1 MRQVNNAFFQVKME
15 GNWRNG
21 EMDFKLK
28 NFIFIEPIS
37 LKFRQLFIKVL
48 DCLDNKVG
56 LWFGL
61 AFSLIHFCSPRQ
73 ILFKNATQ
81 MFLG

>member
-48 DCLDNKVG
+48 DCLDNKVSLWVG
-56 LWFGL
+56 LT
-61 AFSLIHFCSPRQ
+61 FSLIHLKF
-73 ILFKNATQ
+73 
-81 MFLG
+81 FLKLQHTCFWVKSK